1 VRASCV
7 VSQLA
12 SVVLFL
18 IMFNCISLLGIRY
31 ARGFI
36 SLSVGSMAPSLP
48 RINFELADKSAA
60 DSKHDLY
67 ISVSRLHDSAMS
79 DSRCISRLSEL

>member
-36 SLSVGSMAPSLP
+36 SLSVVSMAPSLIMLDGTSIP
-48 RINFELADKSAA
+48 AVCFLIEMHSLMICTQD
-60 DSKHDLY
+60 
-67 ISVSRLHDSAMS
+67 
-79 DSRCISRLSEL
+79 